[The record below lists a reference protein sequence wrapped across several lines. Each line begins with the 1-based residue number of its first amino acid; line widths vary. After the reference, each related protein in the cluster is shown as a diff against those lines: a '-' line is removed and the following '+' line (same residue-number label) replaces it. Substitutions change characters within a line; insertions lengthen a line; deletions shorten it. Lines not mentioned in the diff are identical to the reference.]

1 MAIHKIKFFAGRG
14 SRYLAEKIAAEYG
27 IKLGDSDVLQ
37 FSDGEFQPDLSS
49 SRNRT
54 GNFRKL
60 RKRTENHP

>member
-37 FSDGEFQPDLSS
+37 FSDEIG
-49 SRNRT
+49 RA
-54 GNFRKL
+54 
-60 RKRTENHP
+60 HV